1 MQLIVIVKLC
11 CVKYR
16 NFTLIPGVKIFM
28 EKHNFRRVL
37 GDSLE
42 TLQKLGLSAKIPHR
56 KLGKIR
62 VFLAVKGT
70 ILVAIVYVNPWKKP
84 LLLWTWHLLM
94 FSKFPV
100 EQVKKMV
107 FEWNIFGVG
116 YIFRIQVSGWK
127 LLFQIELEILS

>member
-37 GDSLE
+37 GDSPE

-62 VFLAVKGT
+62 VFFAVKGT
-70 ILVAIVYVNPWKKP
+70 ILVAIVYVNP
-84 LLLWTWHLLM
+84 
-94 FSKFPV
+94 
-100 EQVKKMV
+100 
-107 FEWNIFGVG
+107 
-116 YIFRIQVSGWK
+116 
-127 LLFQIELEILS
+127 